1 MLQISIPGRGNI
13 ELHYLLLDM
22 NGTLTVDGL
31 LSEGV
36 RERVELIKTK
46 LKVFLLTADTFGTGA
61 RVADELGIEIFVVS
75 PDNGTKDKADFTSA
89 LEPQGVAAIGN
100 GANDADMLGLVSLAI
115 AIIGREGCS
124 LAALRQADIAVN
136 DINDALDLL
145 INPLR
150 LVATLRV

>member
-13 ELHYLLLDM
+13 ELRYLLLDL
-22 NGTLTVDGL
+22 NGTLTVDGS

-36 RERVELIKTK
+36 KERVEFIKTK

-61 RVADELGIEIFVVS
+61 RVAEELGIEIFVVS
-75 PDNGTKDKADFTSA
+75 PDNGTKDKADFTAS

-100 GANDADMLGLVSLAI
+100 GTNDADMLELASLAI

-150 LVATLRV
+150 LIATLRV

>member
-1 MLQISIPGRGNI
+1 MLQMSIPGREDLEI
-13 ELHYLLLDM
+13 HYLLLDM
-22 NGTLTVDGL
+22 NGTLTIDGL
-31 LSEGV
+31 LPAGV
-36 RERVELIKTK
+36 KERIEFIKTK
-46 LKVFLLTADTFGTGA
+46 MEVFLLTADTFGTGA
-61 RVADELGIEIFVVS
+61 QVAEELGIEIFVVS
-75 PDNGTKDKADFTSA
+75 SENGTKDKADYIAA
-89 LEPQGVAAIGN
+89 LEPQGVVAIGN
-100 GANDADMLGLVSLAI
+100 GSNDAAMLELASLAI